1 MYAVFSSIQTKN
13 REYTE
18 AARICRPIPFY
29 YLILQ
34 HISANLIKLA
44 SNNGVK
50 GQHLFAIYMLI
61 EISPTEKNTL
71 DNFGQKQV
79 KANAFNITTET
90 LAKNTLG
97 KSNLALKTSQN
108 FFLV

>member
-1 MYAVFSSIQTKN
+1 
-13 REYTE
+13 
-18 AARICRPIPFY
+18 
-29 YLILQ
+29 
-34 HISANLIKLA
+34 
-44 SNNGVK
+44 
-50 GQHLFAIYMLI
+50 MLI

-97 KSNLALKTSQN
+97 KSNLDLKTSQN